1 MGMLDDFLPR
11 RFAEEWALNRLRKA
25 LKHARAIHDQVKSLR
40 QYVRKYRIEL
50 AHSDHL
56 IDCLTRFAKEL
67 KKLSRIAS
75 EMTRWSE
82 QYIGISEYDRAHGRR
97 FAKHSEAKLM
107 MRRREQ
113 TMKHTFEQKAKR
125 RGAKRK
131 V

>member
-1 MGMLDDFLPR
+1 
-11 RFAEEWALNRLRKA
+11 
-25 LKHARAIHDQVKSLR
+25 
-40 QYVRKYRIEL
+40 VRKYRIEL
-50 AHSDHL
+50 AQSNDH
-56 IDCLTRFAKEL
+56 IDYLTRFAKEL

-82 QYIGISEYDRAHGRR
+82 QYLGIFEDDRARGRR
-97 FAKHSEAKLM
+97 FAKHSEVKLM

-113 TMKHTFEQKAKR
+113 TMKQAEQKTKR